1 MATLQSPLEHQYS
14 MLTDLIT
21 VADDIISQQTEI
33 KLKTE
38 RMKLKNEELQT
49 KSRELQEVLKTSQE
63 QLLSD
68 TSIPIELI
76 NQLAVAVRNM
86 KESHQSEFQDLI
98 GLFSNVQRQ
107 FEKQQKVFEA
117 SVVGEKPEERRE
129 EKEEELRAGSEAGKE
144 RNSDS
149 GAFKQTKKDDG
160 KLKSNVTILQVSEG
174 TKPCSASVDS
184 PASHSEVVSSDL
196 LASLTRN
203 ADKGK
208 PNSEEAAEAE
218 SQVLG
223 SYFPDLPHSV

>member
-1 MATLQSPLEHQYS
+1 MASLQSPLEQQYS
-14 MLTDLIT
+14 MLTDLIR

-49 KSRELQEVLKTSQE
+49 KSRELQEVLKTSQQ

-76 NQLAVAVRNM
+76 NQLAGVVRNM
-86 KESHQSEFQDLI
+86 KESHQSEFQDLV
-98 GLFSNVQRQ
+98 GLFSNVQKQ

-117 SVVGEKPEERRE
+117 SVAGERPEERRE
-129 EKEEELRAGSEAGKE
+129 EREESEAGSERQK
-144 RNSDS
+144 DC
-149 GAFKQTKKDDG
+149 GAWRQNKKDEG
-160 KLKSNVTILQVSEG
+160 KVSSKVTTILQVSDG
-174 TKPCSASVDS
+174 AKPGPAPVDS

-208 PNSEEAAEAE
+208 SNSEGVRSCEA
-218 SQVLG
+218 LG
-223 SYFPDLPHSV
+223 ARFIAIITVFRC

>member
-1 MATLQSPLEHQYS
+1 MASLQSPLEQQYS
-14 MLTDLIT
+14 MLTDLIR
-21 VADDIISQQTEI
+21 VADDIINQQTEI

-49 KSRELQEVLKTSQE
+49 KSRELQEVLKTSQQ

-76 NQLAVAVRNM
+76 NQLAGVVRNM
-86 KESHQSEFQDLI
+86 KESHQSEFQDLV
-98 GLFSNVQRQ
+98 GLFSNVQKQ

-117 SVVGEKPEERRE
+117 SVVGERPEERRE
-129 EKEEELRAGSEAGKE
+129 EKKEEMRAENEAGSERQKDCGAWKQSKKEEGKV
-144 RNSDS
+144 SS
-149 GAFKQTKKDDG
+149 KVT
-160 KLKSNVTILQVSEG
+160 TILQVSEG
-174 TKPCSASVDS
+174 AKPCSAPVDS

-208 PNSEEAAEAE
+208 SNSEGER
-218 SQVLG
+218 S
-223 SYFPDLPHSV
+223 